1 MHPNIFRN
9 VSSLYLNMHRIKKK
23 KKKKKEENNISTIKT
38 DQMPNKWQCLTCIK
52 ASFSNQNLEN
62 DIVTPRL

>member
-9 VSSLYLNMHRIKKK
+9 VSALYLIMHRIKKK

>member
-9 VSSLYLNMHRIKKK
+9 VSALYLIMHRNK

>member
-9 VSSLYLNMHRIKKK
+9 VSALYLIMHRIK